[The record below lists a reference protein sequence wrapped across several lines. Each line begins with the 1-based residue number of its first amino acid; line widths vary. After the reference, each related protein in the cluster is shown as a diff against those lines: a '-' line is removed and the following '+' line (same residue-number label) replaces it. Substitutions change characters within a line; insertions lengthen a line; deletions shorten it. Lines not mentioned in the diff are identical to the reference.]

1 MLLPNLQDPSGG
13 WAAIEPSRLPDWR
26 GCRRIAIDIET
37 HDPTLAQLGPGVR
50 RHGYICGVSFAME
63 SGDAYYLPLRH
74 ADGNLPLAPALGYL
88 MYQAQ
93 HFAGDVV
100 GASLQYDLDFLHE
113 AGIVFDTQQVNFR
126 DIQIAESLLNEF
138 RPSYS
143 LASIASYYG
152 MMPKDESLLV
162 DTAKQLQVD
171 PKKGMSRLP
180 AWAVAKYAMRDV
192 QLPLAIYREQ
202 EQLLHAEGL
211 DETWAME
218 CDLLPILLRMRRRGV
233 AVDLQVLDRIEAE
246 TQHTLTR
253 LAAEI
258 ARLTPCRFEA
268 ESFQAPGAVKRIL
281 QHLGA
286 PTLSIDKEA
295 IAAVNHPV
303 ARLLEEGRR
312 WTTMKNVFVASIRK
326 HEVNGRIHTSFR
338 QCRASHS
345 GFDAF
350 ESGAAFGRLSCT
362 DPNLQQQPSHGAV
375 GKMWRAIFV
384 PDNGL
389 RWHSADYSAQEP
401 RLYTHFAAKAGI
413 AGADSFARQ
422 WVVSPRMDV
431 HQAVAD
437 ICGITRSEAKIIGLG
452 LAYGM
457 GGAKLCRS
465 LGLPTAHHSVNGI
478 VREVAGPEG
487 EALLQRYNTRFPFL
501 RNLARLCT
509 RAAEQRGYVRI
520 LTGRKCRFEA
530 DSAGRR
536 QQTHKALNRLIQ
548 GSAASQMKLAMIAAD
563 RAGVSPQLQ
572 VHDELCASGTDTQAD
587 AMRQCMED
595 AVKLR
600 VPSVVDVASGNSW
613 GECL

>member
-13 WAAIEPSRLPDWR
+13 WVAIEPSHLPDWR
-26 GCRRIAIDIET
+26 RCRRIAIDIET

-50 RHGYICGVSFAME
+50 RHGYICGVSFAVE

-113 AGIVFDTQQVNFR
+113 SGIMFDTQKVNFR

-162 DTAKQLQVD
+162 DTAKLLQVD

-218 CDLLPILLRMRRRGV
+218 CNLLPILLRMRRRGV

-258 ARLTPCRFEA
+258 APD
-268 ESFQAPGAVKRIL
+268 AVSLRSGEL
-281 QHLGA
+281 PSA
-286 PTLSIDKEA
+286 
-295 IAAVNHPV
+295 
-303 ARLLEEGRR
+303 GR
-312 WTTMKNVFVASIRK
+312 
-326 HEVNGRIHTSFR
+326 G
-338 QCRASHS
+338 
-345 GFDAF
+345 
-350 ESGAAFGRLSCT
+350 
-362 DPNLQQQPSHGAV
+362 
-375 GKMWRAIFV
+375 
-384 PDNGL
+384 
-389 RWHSADYSAQEP
+389 
-401 RLYTHFAAKAGI
+401 
-413 AGADSFARQ
+413 
-422 WVVSPRMDV
+422 
-431 HQAVAD
+431 
-437 ICGITRSEAKIIGLG
+437 
-452 LAYGM
+452 
-457 GGAKLCRS
+457 
-465 LGLPTAHHSVNGI
+465 
-478 VREVAGPEG
+478 
-487 EALLQRYNTRFPFL
+487 
-501 RNLARLCT
+501 
-509 RAAEQRGYVRI
+509 
-520 LTGRKCRFEA
+520 EA
-530 DSAGRR
+530 DSAAPGCAYPVHRQRGHCRR
-536 QQTHKALNRLIQ
+536 QPSRGPAP
-548 GSAASQMKLAMIAAD
+548 GGGA
-563 RAGVSPQLQ
+563 Q
-572 VHDELCASGTDTQAD
+572 VDNNEECLHC
-587 AMRQCMED
+587 
-595 AVKLR
+595 
-600 VPSVVDVASGNSW
+600 VPSQARSEWPHPYQFSAVPSQSFR
-613 GECL
+613 L